1 MRRPAAKTRRL
12 ELAERYATQLA
23 DLFRLLGDTSRL
35 RIVAACLDAPTPVS
49 AIAERL
55 ELSLSLVSHHLR
67 LLKAARLVRGIRR
80 GRQIYYDVADDHV
93 RHMLAD
99 MAAHV
104 AEPHREDGALDD
116 HLEHTA

>member
-1 MRRPAAKTRRL
+1 MFDMARL
-12 ELAERYATQLA
+12 ESHHIHQLA
-23 DLFRLLGDTSRL
+23 DMFRLLGDPSRL
-35 RIVAACLDAPTPVS
+35 RLVTTLCAGALPATAA
-49 AIAERL
+49 AEAA
-55 ELSLSLVSHHLR
+55 ELSPQLASHHLR

-104 AEPHREDGALDD
+104 VEPHKEDSALVE